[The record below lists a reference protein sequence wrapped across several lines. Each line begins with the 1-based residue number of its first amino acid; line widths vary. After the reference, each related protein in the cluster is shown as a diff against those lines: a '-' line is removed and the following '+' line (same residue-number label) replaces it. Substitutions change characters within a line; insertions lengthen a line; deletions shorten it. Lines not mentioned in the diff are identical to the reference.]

1 MTTINIS
8 LSKAELLFMKEAMQ
22 QKFNSWM
29 EELDD
34 AQENARLST
43 FTLNSQQVQ
52 AMKDAGIWD
61 DFIKRMDIIEKYRNA
76 QLREQMDSEFDKHY
90 YAWKAVEP
98 EEIPKPKKPHWT
110 QTAEGKKIMAQRS
123 KNRSKK

>member
-22 QKFNSWM
+22 EKFSSWM

-34 AQENARLST
+34 VQENARPST

-52 AMKDAGIWD
+52 AMKDAGVWD
-61 DFIKRMDIIEKYRNA
+61 DPVKRMDIIQKYRDA
-76 QLREQMDSEFDKHY
+76 QLKEQMDNEFNKHY

-98 EEIPKPKKPHWT
+98 EEAPKPKKPHWT
-110 QTAEGKKIMAQRS
+110 QTAKGKKIMAQRS

>member
-22 QKFNSWM
+22 EKFNSWM

-34 AQENARLST
+34 VQENARPST

-52 AMKDAGIWD
+52 AMKDAGVWD
-61 DFIKRMDIIEKYRNA
+61 DPAKRMDIIQKYRNA
-76 QLREQMDSEFDKHY
+76 QLKEQMDDEFNKHY
-90 YAWKAVEP
+90 YAWKAVKPAED
-98 EEIPKPKKPHWT
+98 PKPKKPHWT
-110 QTAEGKKIMAQRS
+110 QTAKGKKIMAQRS

>member
-1 MTTINIS
+1 MTTISIS

-22 QKFNSWM
+22 EKFNTWM

-34 AQENARLST
+34 VQENARPST

-52 AMKDAGIWD
+52 AMKDAGVWD
-61 DFIKRMDIIEKYRNA
+61 DPVKRMDIIQKYRDA

-90 YAWKAVEP
+90 YAWKAVTP
-98 EEIPKPKKPHWT
+98 EETPKPKKPHWT
-110 QTAEGKKIMAQRS
+110 QTAKGKKILAQRS
-123 KNRSKK
+123 KNRRKK